1 MLTLYFNKT
10 EKLEEYINWYYSKTN
25 RLPRVTAKLYNRK
38 FEYITKVNL
47 EDWD

>member
-25 RLPRVTAKLYNRK
+25 RLPRVTAKLYNGK
-38 FEYITKVNL
+38 IEYITKVNL
-47 EDWD
+47 EDRD